1 MKFLYSMAHLL
12 YRFYTQIDTIIRDE
26 QEGSME
32 IIWDVICLASA
43 ILFFGLT
50 GVLVKALAKL

>member
-1 MKFLYSMAHLL
+1 
-12 YRFYTQIDTIIRDE
+12 
-26 QEGSME
+26 ME
-32 IIWDVICLASA
+32 IIWDVIYLAST